1 MALTK
6 VIGSGIGTVTNQFAD
21 GNMSAGSQI
30 QVVQTV
36 VTAGSFTTTS
46 TTYTDITGMTVAI
59 TPSATS
65 SKILVIVQVSGGNES
80 AAAYLNLLRGST
92 EIYKGS
98 QGNAI
103 GASALATRHTGGE
116 STGNN
121 SIIFLDSPN
130 TTSATTYKLQVR
142 CRNTGTFRLNLNND
156 GASGS
161 GTTNAV
167 GASSITVI
175 EIKG

>member
-1 MALTK
+1 MALTQ

-36 VTAGSFTTTS
+36 VTAGSFSTTS
-46 TTYTDITGMTVAI
+46 TTYTDLTGMTVAI

-65 SKILVIVQVSGGNES
+65 SKILVIAQVNGGNEA

-98 QGNAI
+98 QGSAI
-103 GASALATRHTGGE
+103 PASAMATRQTGGE

-130 TTSATTYKLQVR
+130 STSELTYKIQVR
-142 CRNTGTFRLNLNND
+142 NRSSGTFRLNLNND
-156 GASGS
+156 GTTSS
-161 GTTNAV
+161 GTDKAV

>member
-6 VIGSGIGTVTNQFAD
+6 VIGSGIGSSATLVD

-30 QVVQTV
+30 QSVQTV
-36 VTAGSFTTTS
+36 VTAGSFSTTS
-46 TTYTDITGMTVAI
+46 TSYTDLTGMTVAI

-65 SKILVIVQVSGGNES
+65 SKILVLAQVNGGAES
-80 AAAYLNLLRGST
+80 ESVYLNLLKGST

-98 QGNAI
+98 QGSAI
-103 GASALATRHTGGE
+103 GASAFATRHAGGE

-142 CRNTGTFRLNLNND
+142 CRSSGTFRLNLNND

>member
-6 VIGSGIGTVTNQFAD
+6 LNSASVIDRLPTGSVLQT
-21 GNMSAGSQI
+21 
-30 QVVQTV
+30 VQTV
-36 VTAGSFTTTS
+36 VTAGSFSTTS
-46 TTYTDITGMTVAI
+46 TSYTDLTGVTVAI

-65 SKILVIVQVSGGNES
+65 SEILVIAQVSGGNES
-80 AAAYLNLLRGST
+80 QASYLNLLRGST

-98 QGNAI
+98 QGSAI
-103 GASALATRHTGGE
+103 GASAMATRHTGGE

-130 TTSATTYKLQVR
+130 STSELTYKIQVR
-142 CRNTGTFRLNLNND
+142 IKSSGTFRLNLNND
-156 GASGS
+156 GASSS

-167 GASSITVI
+167 SASSITVQ